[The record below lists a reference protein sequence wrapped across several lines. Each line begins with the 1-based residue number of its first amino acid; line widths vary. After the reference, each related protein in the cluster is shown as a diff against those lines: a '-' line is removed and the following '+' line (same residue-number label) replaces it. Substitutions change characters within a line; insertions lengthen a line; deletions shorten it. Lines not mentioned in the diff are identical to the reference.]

1 MRPLV
6 GAGIAMATAIVLV
19 LLQSESAAGQP
30 AAPAAS
36 VPAHAAPARL
46 PPAPAR
52 AAPECGPCTP
62 ESWGRAL
69 LAQLGDQATPEN
81 VRAVVAW
88 ERAEGG
94 HWANSARYNPLNTT
108 LPMPG
113 SWAVNAVGVQAY
125 RTWGDGLRA
134 TVITLENGLYGAVL
148 SLLHGGGCAPCVAE
162 AVGASPWGTGR
173 FAI

>member
-6 GAGIAMATAIVLV
+6 GAGIAMATATVLV
-19 LLQSESAAGQP
+19 LLQSESVAGQR
-30 AAPAAS
+30 AAPTAS

-46 PPAPAR
+46 PPAPPA
-52 AAPECGPCTP
+52 CGPCTP
-62 ESWGRAL
+62 EGWARAL
-69 LAQLGDQATPEN
+69 LSQLGDQATPEN

-94 HWANSARYNPLNTT
+94 HWANGARYNPLNTT
-108 LPMPG
+108 QPMPG
-113 SWAVNAVGVQAY
+113 SWTVNAAGVQAY

-134 TVITLENGLYGAVL
+134 TVMTLENGLYGGVL
-148 SLLHGGGCAPCVAE
+148 SVLRGGGCAPCVAV